1 MSKDKEKTFHKTN
14 IITIQSKAG
23 KSNLTNKMQGGKSE

>member
-14 IITIQSKAG
+14 IITIQSKAE
-23 KSNLTNKMQGGKSE
+23 SNLTNKMQGGKSE